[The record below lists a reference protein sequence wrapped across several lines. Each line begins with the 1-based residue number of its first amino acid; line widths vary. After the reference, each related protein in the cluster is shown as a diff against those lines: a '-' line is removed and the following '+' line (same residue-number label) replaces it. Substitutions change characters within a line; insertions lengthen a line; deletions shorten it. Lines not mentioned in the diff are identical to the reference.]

1 VVRRSVSVISRDG
14 RTSPSLSEGEPSWT
28 GVLASFKRH
37 VERAPGAHVIG
48 TTTAIRR
55 ERGMGTPA
63 VAWFEVTG
71 KDGEALRRFYGQLF
85 GWEIQDSG
93 GGDGYGLV
101 AAAEKGIGGGIGAA
115 QGGGEGGLT
124 FYVEVDDPAEY
135 LKKAEELGGQTI
147 VPPTE
152 LPQFGL
158 TFAFFA
164 DPEGHV
170 VGLSKGAVQ

>member
-1 VVRRSVSVISRDG
+1 MISRDG
-14 RTSPSLSEGEPSWT
+14 RRSPSLSGGEPSWA

-37 VERAPGAHVIG
+37 VERAAAAQTIG
-48 TTTAIRR
+48 RTTKNRK
-55 ERGMGTPA
+55 EHEMGTPA

-71 KDGEALRRFYGQLF
+71 NDGEALQQFYGQLF
-85 GWEIQDSG
+85 EWEIQDSG
-93 GGDGYGLV
+93 GDDGYGLV

-115 QGGGEGGLT
+115 QGGGDGGVT

-135 LKKAEELGGQTI
+135 LKKAERLGGETI
-147 VPPTE
+147 APPTE

-158 TFAFFA
+158 TFVFFA